1 MVRQMPFVSML
12 LMLQA
17 REGGGSYWQI
27 IVVLSGVI
35 ATLALTIFKREM
47 SRGKAIGKVKDE
59 CAAEVKQMYKDQLKE
74 LKDHQDLVGTLIER
88 IDRKRKGG

>member
-1 MVRQMPFVSML
+1 MPFVSIL
-12 LMLQA
+12 LLQA
-17 REGGGSYWQI
+17 RDGDGSYWQI

-35 ATLALTIFKREM
+35 AAMALFIVKREM
-47 SRGKAIGKVKDE
+47 SRGRAIGKVKDE